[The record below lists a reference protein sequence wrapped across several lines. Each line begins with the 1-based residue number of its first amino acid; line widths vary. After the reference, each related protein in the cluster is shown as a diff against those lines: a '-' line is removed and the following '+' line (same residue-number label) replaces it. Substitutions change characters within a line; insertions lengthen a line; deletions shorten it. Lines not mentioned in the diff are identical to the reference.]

1 MDEDGDQESWCNT
14 GGHAY
19 RCEGE
24 GILFLR
30 IAGDLEEGN
39 VATFFQ
45 AFAGLCDWSKREHV
59 FWLVDLARLGNILP
73 GARKL
78 AATTQV
84 RRENKGMVIFGASFR
99 QRAIATL
106 IDKATALLQRDA
118 PPMVFV
124 DSEAEA
130 RAWIEGR
137 RRKLAGELPLCSLP
151 P

>member
-1 MDEDGDQESWCNT
+1 MGEDEQREGWCST
-14 GGHAY
+14 GGHTY

-30 IAGDLEEGN
+30 IGGDLEEGD
-39 VATFFQ
+39 VAAFFR
-45 AFAGLCDWSKREHV
+45 AFAGLCDTSGRDHV
-59 FWLVDLARLGNILP
+59 FWLVDLARLGAIMP

-84 RRENKGMVIFGASFR
+84 RRENKGMVIFNATFR
-99 QRAIATL
+99 QRAVVTL
-106 IDKATALLQRDA
+106 IDKATGLLQRDA
-118 PPMVFV
+118 PPMVFF

-137 RRKLAGELPLCSLP
+137 RRKLEGA
-151 P
+151 